1 MHKVMASHGLF
12 LSKEQFQCCICQDV
26 FSEPVSIPCG
36 HSFCFTCIK
45 AHWEG
50 RLSID
55 CPRCHT
61 EYKVCPELCEN
72 SFAKEMS
79 EKIRAGRQDGV
90 PGMTVS
96 CGACV
101 GKQTKALKSCLV
113 CLTSYCESHLE
124 PHLRVG
130 VLKAHKLI
138 EPVEMLENRV
148 CRRHQE
154 LLELFCRS
162 HQKFVCVQCVKTDH
176 RCNDTV
182 PLERESQD
190 KKGQIKMIQ
199 GEVQQ
204 RIQDRLQKLEEIRH
218 NLELSKENTK
228 RDIEESGQVFSA
240 LSRSIE
246 RSRAELIELIQR
258 KQKAA
263 EMRAKRLIA
272 GVETEIS
279 ELLRRRRELEQLLHH
294 EDHLH
299 VLQSFPAVS
308 SLPSTED
315 SSDIV
320 VHSETCLG
328 TIRRAVA
335 DFREQLQL
343 QLDKLSS
350 REYEKIQQYPA
361 DVLLD
366 PRTANPWLVLS
377 EDGRQVQDG
386 DVMRN
391 VADLPERFDKAPC
404 VLALMGFTTGRRYWE
419 VHVGDKTAWDLGVA
433 RASVKRKGAVTLSPD
448 DGFWTV
454 CLRKGAEL
462 WACAGEA
469 ELLCV
474 SKRPKVIGVFLDYED
489 GVVSFYN
496 AETGSHIYS
505 FTGFRF
511 TEAIF
516 PFFNPDTNENGTN
529 KLPLTIQP
537 IRKRIF
543 GTDLDDITI

>member
-1 MHKVMASHGLF
+1 
-12 LSKEQFQCCICQDV
+12 
-26 FSEPVSIPCG
+26 
-36 HSFCFTCIK
+36 
-45 AHWEG
+45 
-50 RLSID
+50 
-55 CPRCHT
+55 
-61 EYKVCPELCEN
+61 
-72 SFAKEMS
+72 
-79 EKIRAGRQDGV
+79 
-90 PGMTVS
+90 MTVG
-96 CGACV
+96 CDACV
-101 GKQTKALKSCLV
+101 GKQTKALRSCLV

-130 VLKAHKLI
+130 SLKAHKLI
-138 EPVEMLENRV
+138 EPVGMLENRV

-162 HQKFVCVQCVKTDH
+162 HQKFVCMQCVKTDH

-182 PLERESQD
+182 PVERESQD

-204 RIQDRLQKLEEIRH
+204 RIQDKLQKLEEIRR

-228 RDIEESGQVFSA
+228 REIEESGQVFSA
-240 LSRSIE
+240 LIRSIE
-246 RSRAELIELIQR
+246 RSRAELVEVIQK
-258 KQKAA
+258 KQAAA
-263 EMRAKRLIA
+263 EMRARRLIA
-272 GVETEIS
+272 GLETEIS
-279 ELLRRRRELEQLLHH
+279 ELQRRKRELEQLFHH

-299 VLQSFPAVS
+299 VLQVR
-308 SLPSTED
+308 SLQ
-315 SSDIV
+315 
-320 VHSETCLG
+320 
-328 TIRRAVA
+328 R
-335 DFREQLQL
+335 LQL
-343 QLDKLSS
+343 QLEKLSS
-350 REYEKIQQYPA
+350 RA

-419 VHVGDKTAWDLGVA
+419 VHVGGKTAWDLGVA
-433 RASVKRKGAVTLSPD
+433 RASVRRKGAVTLSPD
-448 DGFWTV
+448 EGFWTV

-505 FTGFRF
+505 FTGFHF

-537 IRKRIF
+537 VKKHIF
-543 GTDLDDITI
+543 GTDLEDITI

>member
-1 MHKVMASHGLF
+1 MAFHGFF

-36 HSFCFTCIK
+36 HSFCFTCITS
-45 AHWEG
+45 HWEG
-50 RLSID
+50 RLSIN
-55 CPRCHT
+55 CPKCYR

-79 EKIRAGRQDGV
+79 EKIRARRKDGV
-90 PGMTVS
+90 PGKTVS
-96 CGACV
+96 CEVCV
-101 GKQTKALKSCLV
+101 GKQTKALRSCLV

-130 VLKAHKLI
+130 TLKTHKLI
-138 EPVEMLENRV
+138 EPVAMLENRV
-148 CRRHQE
+148 CRKHQE
-154 LLELFCRS
+154 LLELFCRN
-162 HQKFVCVQCVKTDH
+162 HQKFVCVQCIKTDH
-176 RCNDTV
+176 HCNDTV
-182 PLERESQD
+182 PVERESQD
-190 KKGQIKMIQ
+190 KKGQIRMIQ
-199 GEVQQ
+199 REVQQ
-204 RIQDRLQKLEEIRH
+204 RIQDRLQKLEEIKH

-228 RDIEESGQVFSA
+228 KDIEESTQVFSA
-240 LSRSIE
+240 LFRCIE
-246 RSRAELIELIQR
+246 RSRTELAEVIQR
-258 KQKAA
+258 KQTAV
-263 EMRAKRLIA
+263 EMKAKRLIA
-272 GVETEIS
+272 GLEAEIS
-279 ELLRRRRELEQLLHH
+279 ELQRRRRELEQLFHH

-308 SLPSTED
+308 SVPPTED
-315 SSDIV
+315 SSDIL

-335 DFREQLQL
+335 DIQEQLQL
-343 QLDKLSS
+343 QMEKLSS
-350 REYEKIQQYPA
+350 REHKKIQQYPA

-386 DVMRN
+386 DIMQN
-391 VADLPERFDKAPC
+391 VANLPERFDKAPC

-419 VHVGDKTAWDLGVA
+419 VHVGDKTSWDLGVA
-433 RASVKRKGAVTLSPD
+433 RASVRRKGVVTLSPE
-448 DGFWTV
+448 DGFWTI
-454 CLRKGAEL
+454 CLRKGTQF

-469 ELLCV
+469 ELLCLP
-474 SKRPKVIGVFLDYED
+474 KKPKVIGVFLDYEE
-489 GVVSFYN
+489 GTVSFYN

-505 FTGFRF
+505 FTEFHF

-537 IRKRIF
+537 IKKHIF
-543 GTDLDDITI
+543 GTDLEDVTI

>member
-1 MHKVMASHGLF
+1 MASHGLF
-12 LSKEQFQCCICQDV
+12 LSKDQFQCCICQDV

-36 HSFCFTCIK
+36 HSFCFTCIT

-50 RLSID
+50 RLSIN
-55 CPRCHT
+55 CPKCHT

-72 SFAKEMS
+72 SFAKE
-79 EKIRAGRQDGV
+79 I
-90 PGMTVS
+90 
-96 CGACV
+96 
-101 GKQTKALKSCLV
+101 
-113 CLTSYCESHLE
+113 
-124 PHLRVG
+124 
-130 VLKAHKLI
+130 
-138 EPVEMLENRV
+138 
-148 CRRHQE
+148 
-154 LLELFCRS
+154 
-162 HQKFVCVQCVKTDH
+162 
-176 RCNDTV
+176 
-182 PLERESQD
+182 
-190 KKGQIKMIQ
+190 
-199 GEVQQ
+199 
-204 RIQDRLQKLEEIRH
+204 
-218 NLELSKENTK
+218 
-228 RDIEESGQVFSA
+228 GQVFSA
-240 LSRSIE
+240 LIRSIE
-246 RSRAELIELIQR
+246 RSRAELVEVIQK
-258 KQKAA
+258 KQAAA
-263 EMRAKRLIA
+263 EMRARRLIA
-272 GVETEIS
+272 GLETEIS
-279 ELLRRRRELEQLLHH
+279 ELQRRKRELEQLFHH

-315 SSDIV
+315 SSNV
-320 VHSETCLG
+320 LVHSETCLG

-335 DFREQLQL
+335 DIRERLQL
-343 QLDKLSS
+343 QLEKLSS
-350 REYEKIQQYPA
+350 RGLKVNIP
-361 DVLLD
+361 L
-366 PRTANPWLVLS
+366 TANPWLVLS

-419 VHVGDKTAWDLGVA
+419 VHVGGKTAWDLGVA
-433 RASVKRKGAVTLSPD
+433 RASVRRKGAVTLSPD
-448 DGFWTV
+448 EGFWTV

-505 FTGFRF
+505 FTGFHF

-537 IRKRIF
+537 VKKHIF
-543 GTDLDDITI
+543 GTDLEDITI

>member
-1 MHKVMASHGLF
+1 MASHGLF
-12 LSKEQFQCCICQDV
+12 LSKDQFQCCICQDV

-36 HSFCFTCIK
+36 HSFCFTCIT

-50 RLSID
+50 RLSIN
-55 CPRCHT
+55 CPKCHT

-90 PGMTVS
+90 PGKTVG
-96 CGACV
+96 CDACV
-101 GKQTKALKSCLV
+101 GKQTKALRSCLV

-130 VLKAHKLI
+130 SLKAHKLI
-138 EPVEMLENRV
+138 EPVGMLENRV

-162 HQKFVCVQCVKTDH
+162 HQKFVCMQCVKTDH

-182 PLERESQD
+182 PVERESQD
-190 KKGQIKMIQ
+190 KKVILKIF
-199 GEVQQ
+199 
-204 RIQDRLQKLEEIRH
+204 ITHLQ
-218 NLELSKENTK
+218 ENTK
-228 RDIEESGQVFSA
+228 REIEESGQVFSA
-240 LSRSIE
+240 LIRSIE
-246 RSRAELIELIQR
+246 RSRAELVEVIQK
-258 KQKAA
+258 KQAAA
-263 EMRAKRLIA
+263 EMRARRLIA
-272 GVETEIS
+272 GLETEIS
-279 ELLRRRRELEQLLHH
+279 ELQRRKRELEQLFHH

-299 VLQSFPAVS
+299 VL

-315 SSDIV
+315 SSNV
-320 VHSETCLG
+320 LVHSETCLG

-335 DFREQLQL
+335 DIRERLQL
-343 QLDKLSS
+343 QLEKLSS
-350 REYEKIQQYPA
+350 RA

-419 VHVGDKTAWDLGVA
+419 VHVGGKTAWDLGVA
-433 RASVKRKGAVTLSPD
+433 RASVRRKGAVTLSPD
-448 DGFWTV
+448 EGFWTV

-505 FTGFRF
+505 FTGFHF

-537 IRKRIF
+537 VKKHIF
-543 GTDLDDITI
+543 GTDLEDITI

>member
-1 MHKVMASHGLF
+1 PQCPVMASHGLF
-12 LSKEQFQCCICQDV
+12 LSKDQFQCCICQDV

-36 HSFCFTCIK
+36 HSFCFTCIT

-50 RLSID
+50 RLSIN
-55 CPRCHT
+55 CPKCHT

-90 PGMTVS
+90 PGKTVG
-96 CGACV
+96 CDACV
-101 GKQTKALKSCLV
+101 GKQTKALRSCLV

-130 VLKAHKLI
+130 SLKAHKLI
-138 EPVEMLENRV
+138 EPVGMLENRV

-162 HQKFVCVQCVKTDH
+162 HQKFVCMQCVKTDH

-182 PLERESQD
+182 PVERESQD
-190 KKGQIKMIQ
+190 KKVILKS
-199 GEVQQ
+199 EVQQ
-204 RIQDRLQKLEEIRH
+204 RIQDKLQKLEEIRR

-228 RDIEESGQVFSA
+228 REIEESGQVFSA
-240 LSRSIE
+240 LIRSIE
-246 RSRAELIELIQR
+246 RSRAELVEVIQK
-258 KQKAA
+258 KQAAA
-263 EMRAKRLIA
+263 EMRARRLIA
-272 GVETEIS
+272 GLETEIS
-279 ELLRRRRELEQLLHH
+279 ELQRRKRELEQLFHH

-299 VLQSFPAVS
+299 VL

-315 SSDIV
+315 SSNV
-320 VHSETCLG
+320 LVHSETCLG

-335 DFREQLQL
+335 DIRERLQL
-343 QLDKLSS
+343 QLEKLSS
-350 REYEKIQQYPA
+350 RGLSDRQT

-419 VHVGDKTAWDLGVA
+419 VHVGGKTAWDLGVA
-433 RASVKRKGAVTLSPD
+433 RASVRRKGAVTLSPD
-448 DGFWTV
+448 EGFWTV

-505 FTGFRF
+505 FTGFHF

-537 IRKRIF
+537 VKKHIF
-543 GTDLDDITI
+543 GTDLEDITI

>member
-1 MHKVMASHGLF
+1 MASHGLF
-12 LSKEQFQCCICQDV
+12 LSKDQFQCCICQDV

-36 HSFCFTCIK
+36 HSFCFTCIT

-50 RLSID
+50 RLSIN
-55 CPRCHT
+55 CPKCHT

-79 EKIRAGRQDGV
+79 EKIRAGRQD
-90 PGMTVS
+90 
-96 CGACV
+96 V
-101 GKQTKALKSCLV
+101 GS
-113 CLTSYCESHLE
+113 
-124 PHLRVG
+124 
-130 VLKAHKLI
+130 LKAHKLI
-138 EPVEMLENRV
+138 EPVGMLENRV

-162 HQKFVCVQCVKTDH
+162 HQKFVCMQCVKTDH

-182 PLERESQD
+182 PVERESQD
-190 KKGQIKMIQ
+190 KKVILKIF
-199 GEVQQ
+199 
-204 RIQDRLQKLEEIRH
+204 ITHLQ
-218 NLELSKENTK
+218 ENTK
-228 RDIEESGQVFSA
+228 REIEESGQVFSA
-240 LSRSIE
+240 LIRSIE
-246 RSRAELIELIQR
+246 RSRAELVEVIQK
-258 KQKAA
+258 KQAAA
-263 EMRAKRLIA
+263 EMRARRLIA
-272 GVETEIS
+272 GLETEIS
-279 ELLRRRRELEQLLHH
+279 ELQRRKRELEQLFHH

-315 SSDIV
+315 SSNV
-320 VHSETCLG
+320 LVHSETCLG

-335 DFREQLQL
+335 DIRERLQL
-343 QLDKLSS
+343 QLEKLSS
-350 REYEKIQQYPA
+350 RGLSDRQT

-419 VHVGDKTAWDLGVA
+419 VHVGGKTAWDLGVA
-433 RASVKRKGAVTLSPD
+433 RASVRRKGAVTLSPD
-448 DGFWTV
+448 EGFWTV

-505 FTGFRF
+505 FTGFHF

-537 IRKRIF
+537 VKKHIF
-543 GTDLDDITI
+543 GTDLEDITI

>member
-1 MHKVMASHGLF
+1 MASHGLF

-36 HSFCFTCIK
+36 HSFCFTCIT

-61 EYKVCPELCEN
+61 EYEVCPELCEN

-79 EKIRAGRQDGV
+79 EKIRARRQDDV
-90 PGMTVS
+90 PGKTVG
-96 CGACV
+96 CGACG
-101 GKQTKALKSCLV
+101 GKQTKALRSCLV

-130 VLKAHKLI
+130 SLKAHKLI
-138 EPVEMLENRV
+138 EPVGMLENRV

-182 PLERESQD
+182 PVERESQD
-190 KKGQIKMIQ
+190 KKIKMIQ

-204 RIQDRLQKLEEIRH
+204 RIQDRLQKLEEIRL
-218 NLELSKENTK
+218 NLELSKTE
-228 RDIEESGQVFSA
+228 RLLGQVFSA

-246 RSRAELIELIQR
+246 RSRAELVELIQR
-258 KQKAA
+258 KQEAA

-272 GVETEIS
+272 GLETEIS
-279 ELLRRRRELEQLLHH
+279 ELQRRRKELEQLLHH

-315 SSDIV
+315 SSNIV

-335 DFREQLQL
+335 DIREQLQL
-343 QLDKLSS
+343 QLEKLSS
-350 REYEKIQQYPA
+350 RA

-386 DVMRN
+386 DVIVRC
-391 VADLPERFDKAPC
+391 L
-404 VLALMGFTTGRRYWE
+404 GFTTGRRYWE

-496 AETGSHIYS
+496 AEKGSHIYS